1 MHKQVLRKSC
11 LNNIVSLADPILLC
25 KSLTQYLAKFHN
37 YSIKAIPINVCQ
49 VVTLLSHEF
58 FTYFGLVQ
66 FYNVHVCCTTTNN
79 YTTKPAQFSLRHIPY
94 GVLNQTMLKHR

>member
-1 MHKQVLRKSC
+1 MHKQVLRKCC

-37 YSIKAIPINVCQ
+37 HSIETIPINVCQ
-49 VVTLLSHEF
+49 VVTLLSHGI

-66 FYNVHVCCTTTNN
+66 FHNVCFTTTNSFH
-79 YTTKPAQFSLRHIPY
+79 TKPAQFSSTSHAILCTKPN
-94 GVLNQTMLKHR
+94 LAKA